1 MSSGSYSPS
10 QFQPYAF
17 PSTIC
22 TVAPSVAITFQTC
35 IACRCH
41 GMLTSSTCMPASR
54 SRSAAARTV
63 WSTRSSDTS
72 GMPNPSLT
80 RPARSPVTSW
90 LRAAT

>member
-63 WSTRSSDTS
+63 WSTRSSDRS

-80 RPARSPVTSW
+80 TPARSPVTSW